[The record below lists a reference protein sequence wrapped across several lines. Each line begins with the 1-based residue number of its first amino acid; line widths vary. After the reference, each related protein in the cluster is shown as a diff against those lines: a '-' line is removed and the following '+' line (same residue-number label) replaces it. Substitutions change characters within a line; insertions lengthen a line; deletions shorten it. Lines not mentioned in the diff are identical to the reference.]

1 MTPASGQSNG
11 QSKTKRTPRKVKVA
25 ALDVGSNAVRLMVAE
40 IGASGTFKVV
50 RDERV
55 GTQLG
60 KGLAETGTLNP
71 GAIAGTVEAVARFA
85 ALAKGRGIAARR
97 VVATAA
103 VREAGNGKAFLDRVR
118 RETGVEIEV
127 ISPDEEGSLAFL
139 SLARRFDVAEVP
151 AASVDI
157 GGGSAQVI
165 LSTHGVAAK
174 IASMPLGAVRLTD
187 QFGGWGAMATK
198 AFPKLCRFVD
208 DQIEAALRGTPVK
221 PRILVGTGGAVTSVA
236 MLAQAHRIEE
246 GGGGRGEAKKRK
258 TDTTVDVKTLR
269 AMIQAFRDEA
279 PNLPGFA
286 ADAPADRG
294 PILFAGLIVLDRL
307 ADHLGIR
314 VVHSHAGGLR
324 EGVCWSLADRALSPT
339 GGMLGSAREL
349 AARSRYDKTHSEHVA
364 VLAGGLLKSLADV
377 RAVRE
382 ALRHEPGAGRLLE
395 ASAVLHDIGTLV
407 GYAKHHKHSRDMVLA
422 TDLQGFSRREQ
433 LIVANVV
440 RYHRRVGPRAS
451 HRLFSALSAKDQH
464 LVRVLSGV
472 LRVADGL
479 DRSHESLVTETAI
492 EIRKGTLTVLATAQE
507 SGEDLSRERRAAKG
521 KADVLAGLVGMKVAV
536 KGG

>member
-1 MTPASGQSNG
+1 
-11 QSKTKRTPRKVKVA
+11 
-25 ALDVGSNAVRLMVAE
+25 MVAE
-40 IGASGTFKVV
+40 IGIAGSFKVV

-55 GTQLG
+55 STQLG

-71 GAIAGTVEAVARFA
+71 GALAGTIEAVARFA
-85 ALAKGRGIAARR
+85 AVAKGRGIAARR

-103 VREAGNGKAFLDRVR
+103 VREASNGKTFLDRIR

-127 ISPDEEGSLAFL
+127 ISPDEEGALAFL

-208 DQIEAALRGTPVK
+208 DQIEAALNGTPIK

-246 GGGGRGEAKKRK
+246 EGGSAKRRK
-258 TDTTVDVKTLR
+258 TDTAVDHKTLKS
-269 AMIQAFRDEA
+269 MIQAFRDEA

-286 ADAPADRG
+286 ADAPADRA
-294 PILFAGLIVLDRL
+294 PILFAGLVVLERL

-324 EGVCWSLADRALSPT
+324 EGVCWALADRALSPT

-349 AARSRYDKTHSEHVA
+349 AARSRYDKRHSEHVA
-364 VLAGGLLKSLADV
+364 VLAAGLLKSLADV

-422 TDLQGFSRREQ
+422 ADLQGFSRREQ

-440 RYHRRVGPRAS
+440 RHHRRVGPRAS
-451 HRLFSALSAKDQH
+451 HHLFAALPPKDQH
-464 LVRVLSGV
+464 LVLVLSGV

-479 DRSHESLVTETAI
+479 DRSHESLVARTAI
-492 EIRKGTLTVLATAQE
+492 EVKKGVLTVSATARE
-507 SGEDLSRERRAAKG
+507 AGEDLSRERRAAKG
-521 KADVLAGLVGMKVAV
+521 KSEVLAAVLGMKVV
-536 KGG
+536 VRGG